1 MINGEFEMQSMID
14 MNEFINYGTCYDVGV
29 IYKDFKW
36 ANKIYDI
43 LYNKLNAAIYT
54 HRRNRY
60 YMDMTLCGGIRYRF
74 LKADNSLVGYY
85 FNRVF
90 IQGSVPQDY
99 IDDYIKPTL
108 YHQSDI
114 VVIDD

>member
-1 MINGEFEMQSMID
+1 MINEEIVG
-14 MNEFINYGTCYDVGV
+14 MNKFINYGTCYDVGV

-43 LYNKLNAAIYT
+43 LYNKLNAAICT

-74 LKADNSLVGYY
+74 LKADNNLRGYR
-85 FNRVF
+85 FDKVF
-90 IQGSVPQDY
+90 IQGNVPQDY
-99 IDDYIKPTL
+99 IDNYIKPTMCQ
-108 YHQSDI
+108 QSNM
-114 VVIDD
+114 VVIVG